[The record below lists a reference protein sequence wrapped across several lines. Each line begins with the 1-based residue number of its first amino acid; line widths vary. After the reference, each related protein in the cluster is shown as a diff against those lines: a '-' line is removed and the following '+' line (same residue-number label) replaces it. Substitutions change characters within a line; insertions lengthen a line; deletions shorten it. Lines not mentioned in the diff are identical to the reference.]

1 MQAKLYEKLKQ
12 KKEFLKKLLDSNLIK
27 NSSKKSIVEKWQEY
41 TPSQR
46 EDFSVVVSDGS
57 FIKKQYLGFY
67 LGAFSGYGYF
77 YDFTTKQKADFSVG
91 DILISVAKKDEFV
104 KSYLSLLMFLSEAKT
119 LLHIA
124 KDKKTDLIIFDGTL
138 TSRLI
143 TPFPRSEWFIK
154 SDNSMED
161 LINSIC
167 LEIIEENKQEF
178 ILSEDVF
185 SVSFQSQEIIS
196 KKILEKGLE
205 LRFDIVESIMAK
217 LSYYEM
223 MLVLTELFKLREP
236 LIIGLAKT
244 SSGTDIF
251 KESLPDIKLFSEYSD
266 KLGFSADIIQQDI
279 SKLKSSFGEIV
290 SEMADFLSEL
300 DIVSFYSKYSSPR
313 HINLIEVYQNPDK
326 KTVKREEILDMLAS
340 ISIDGYPFFLKKTDN
355 EVKITKADLDFIA
368 RELGLERMIT
378 GRENL

>member
-1 MQAKLYEKLKQ
+1 
-12 KKEFLKKLLDSNLIK
+12 
-27 NSSKKSIVEKWQEY
+27 
-41 TPSQR
+41 
-46 EDFSVVVSDGS
+46 
-57 FIKKQYLGFY
+57 
-67 LGAFSGYGYF
+67 
-77 YDFTTKQKADFSVG
+77 
-91 DILISVAKKDEFV
+91 
-104 KSYLSLLMFLSEAKT
+104 MFLSEAKT
-119 LLHIA
+119 LFYIA
-124 KDKKTDLIIFDGTL
+124 KNKKTDLIIFDGTL

-196 KKILEKGLE
+196 KKILEEGLE